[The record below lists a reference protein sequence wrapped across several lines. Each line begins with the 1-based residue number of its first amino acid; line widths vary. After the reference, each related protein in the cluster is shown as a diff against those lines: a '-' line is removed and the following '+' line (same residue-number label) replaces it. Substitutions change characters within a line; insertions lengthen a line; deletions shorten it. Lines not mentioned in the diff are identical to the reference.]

1 MYQRVERG
9 IRWYL
14 KAVATAVV
22 LFSLTVFTSTAT
34 GSPTNRPTF
43 QTSQANVIQ
52 AVRINQPIHID
63 GDLSKAIWQS
73 AIPITNFTQREP
85 AEGTQ
90 PTEETKVAILF
101 DQHNIY
107 FGIWCYDSQPDK
119 ISAKKMNRDFNWGSD
134 DDIEIMISPFNDNRN
149 GYLFITNPNGA
160 MADVWLGGDA
170 GRYNTDWN
178 GVWDVR
184 VTRDKNGWY
193 AEFAIP
199 FSTLKF
205 KNEEIQ
211 TWSVNFE
218 RNIRRKNEQVRWQG
232 WSRQYGIDNITQS
245 GKLEGLENIK
255 QKERIEILPFISGGV
270 EWLNDKPQATYK
282 VGGEVNYDITP
293 TMKLNFTLNTDFA
306 QVESDRREVN
316 LSRFSIYYPEKRQFF
331 LEGKSYFDMNISSA
345 RLFYSRR
352 IGISGESIVPVIGG
366 GRLFGKINKTSIG
379 IMTLQTGALRG
390 EASANSS
397 VIRVKQDIFEESS
410 IGFISTQKFSDG
422 SYSAMY
428 GADFTYN
435 TSKFMGNKNLMA
447 GFSGALNVENDKN
460 GVSRNSD
467 NATYHVFLFYPN
479 DIISFNAGY
488 NTIQENFR
496 PALGFVNRT
505 DFKRVYS
512 RLEYK
517 PRFKKMPSYIRSLSF
532 KLYDLEYFI
541 NDKTGLTETISA
553 EFRPLGINFQSGD
566 YIGLNYEF
574 QQDNPHED
582 FGLIDGV
589 IIPKGQYNDNNFSA
603 EFHSFDGRPV
613 NAGIEYEKGTFY
625 TGSRSNLEIY
635 LNLSINRHLS
645 LSADWS
651 RNNLDMPEGYFKV
664 NEFGGR
670 INYAFNPKLNTSVF
684 AQWNNEHNE
693 VILNGRINWIPKIGS
708 FFYFVV
714 NQHIDTSANT
724 FKLTR
729 TTILAK
735 LIWRFAV

>member
-1 MYQRVERG
+1 MYQRVVFFVSF
-9 IRWYL
+9 L
-14 KAVATAVV
+14 AMV
-22 LFSLTVFTSTAT
+22 LQVGRLNAQNTQ
-34 GSPTNRPTF
+34 P
-43 QTSQANVIQ
+43 NVIQ
-52 AVRINQPIHID
+52 AVRVADPIHID
-63 GDLSKAIWQS
+63 GNLNKAIWQN
-73 AIPITNFTQREP
+73 AIPVTNFTQREP
-85 AEGTQ
+85 AEGEQ
-90 PTEETKVAILF
+90 PSEQTKVAILY

-134 DDIEIMISPFNDNRN
+134 DNIEIMISPFNDNRN

-160 MADVWLGGDA
+160 MADVWLGNG
-170 GRYNTDWN
+170 GGNNTDWN

-193 AEFAIP
+193 AEFVIP

-205 KNEEIQ
+205 KNEEVQ
-211 TWSVNFE
+211 TWAVNFE

-232 WSRQYGIDNITQS
+232 WSRQFDIDNITQS
-245 GKLEGLENIK
+245 GKLEGLANIK
-255 QKERIEILPFISGGV
+255 QKEKVEILPYISGGV
-270 EWLNDKPQATYK
+270 EWLNDKPQGTYK
-282 VGGEVNYDITP
+282 VGGEVNYDISP

-331 LEGKSYFDMNISSA
+331 LEGKSYFDMNVSSA

-352 IGISGESIVPVIGG
+352 IGIAGESIVPVIGG

-379 IMTLQTGALRG
+379 IMTLQTAALKG
-390 EASANSS
+390 DVASANSS
-397 VIRVKQDIFEESS
+397 VFRVKQDIFEESS
-410 IGFISTQKFSDG
+410 IGFISTQKFSNG
-422 SYSAMY
+422 YYSALY

-435 TSKFMGNKNLMA
+435 TSKFLGNKNLMT
-447 GFSGALNVENDKN
+447 GFSGAITTEYKKQNTTNN
-460 GVSRNSD
+460 NTD

-479 DIISFNAGY
+479 DIINFNAGY

-496 PALGFVNRT
+496 PALGFVNRSN
-505 DFKRVYS
+505 FKRLYTQLNY
-512 RLEYK
+512 R
-517 PRFKKMPSYIRSLSF
+517 PRIKKMDGLIRSFSF
-532 KLYDLEYFI
+532 KVFELQYFI
-541 NDKTGLTETISA
+541 NDKTGHTETISA

-566 YIGLNYEF
+566 YIGFNYEF

-589 IIPKGQYNDNNFSA
+589 MIPKGQYNDNNFSA
-603 EFHSFDGRPV
+603 EFHSFDGRPI
-613 NAGIEYEKGTFY
+613 NAGVEYEKGSFY
-625 TGSRSNLEIY
+625 TGSRSNIEMY
-635 LNLSINRHLS
+635 LNLSVNRHLS
-645 LSADWS
+645 FSADWS

-670 INYAFNPKLNTSVF
+670 VNYAFSPKLNTSVF
-684 AQWNNEHNE
+684 AQWNNEHHE

-714 NQHIDTSANT
+714 NQHIDTANNT

>member
-1 MYQRVERG
+1 MYQRVV
-9 IRWYL
+9 IFVSFL
-14 KAVATAVV
+14 AMV
-22 LFSLTVFTSTAT
+22 LQVGRLNAQNTQ
-34 GSPTNRPTF
+34 P
-43 QTSQANVIQ
+43 NVIQ
-52 AVRINQPIHID
+52 AVRVADPIHID
-63 GDLSKAIWQS
+63 GNLNKAIWQN

-85 AEGTQ
+85 AEGAQ
-90 PTEETKVAILF
+90 PSEQTKVAILY

-134 DDIEIMISPFNDNRN
+134 DNIEIMISPFNDNRN

-160 MADVWLGGDA
+160 MADVWLGNG
-170 GRYNTDWN
+170 GGNNTDWN

-184 VTRDKNGWY
+184 VSRDKNGWY
-193 AEFAIP
+193 AEFVIP

-205 KNEEIQ
+205 KNEEVQ
-211 TWSVNFE
+211 TWAVNFE

-232 WSRQYGIDNITQS
+232 WSRQLDIDNIAHS
-245 GKLEGLENIK
+245 GKLEGLTNIK
-255 QKERIEILPFISGGV
+255 QKERVEILPYISGGV
-270 EWLNDKPQATYK
+270 EWLNDKPQGTYK
-282 VGGEVNYDITP
+282 VGGEVNYDISP

-331 LEGKSYFDMNISSA
+331 LEGKSYFDMNVSSA

-352 IGISGESIVPVIGG
+352 IGIAGESIVPVIGG

-379 IMTLQTGALRG
+379 IMTLQTAALKG
-390 EASANSS
+390 DVASANSS
-397 VIRVKQDIFEESS
+397 VFRVKQDIFEESS
-410 IGFISTQKFSDG
+410 IGFISTQKFSNG
-422 SYSAMY
+422 YHSALY

-435 TSKFMGNKNLMA
+435 TTKFLGNKNLMT
-447 GFSGALNVENDKN
+447 GFSGAITTEYKKQNTA
-460 GVSRNSD
+460 NSSNTNNTD

-479 DIISFNAGY
+479 DIINFNAGF

-496 PALGFVNRT
+496 PALGFVNRAN
-505 DFKRVYS
+505 FKRLYTQLDY
-512 RLEYK
+512 R
-517 PRFKKMPSYIRSLSF
+517 PRIKKMEGLIRSFSF
-532 KLYDLEYFI
+532 KVFELQYFI
-541 NDKTGLTETISA
+541 NDKTGFTETISA

-566 YIGLNYEF
+566 YIGFNYEF

-603 EFHSFDGRPV
+603 EFHSFDGRPI

-625 TGSRSNLEIY
+625 TGSRSNIEMY
-635 LNLSINRHLS
+635 LNLSVNRHLS
-645 LSADWS
+645 FSADWS

-670 INYAFNPKLNTSVF
+670 VNYAFNPKLNTSVF
-684 AQWNNEHNE
+684 AQWNNEHHE

-714 NQHIDTSANT
+714 NQHIDTANNS

-729 TTILAK
+729 TTVLAK